1 MAEKRYPPT
10 QKRLRDA
17 RKRGEVVYSRDVS
30 STLGFVLVLAAVW
43 VMGSGGFSALRELW
57 LHATGAPLL
66 NDPARHLPA
75 LLRHTATLLLWA
87 VVPLLSVA
95 ALGGLAGSFL
105 QVGGLAAWQ
114 RLKPDVNRL
123 NPARGLERLL
133 SLRSLVD
140 LAKMV
145 VKTLLLAVLMFFVV
159 RGFVGTALKLGYAA
173 PSTTM
178 AVGARVIIMCFA
190 WAAVIYAAMAAVD
203 YVHQRFEF
211 MKQLRMS
218 IEDLRNEHK
227 DAEGDPLNASRR
239 RTEHYETIYASLA
252 DRVRA
257 SSAVIHSARVAVAL
271 RYDGEG
277 DLPRVMARG
286 QGEIAA
292 QMRRAAD
299 EASIPL
305 AFDPTLAEQLYEDVP
320 QGRPIPRSLFAPV
333 AALMRWAQGQE

>member
-1 MAEKRYPPT
+1 MPVFILA
-10 QKRLRDA
+10 LA
-17 RKRGEVVYSRDVS
+17 LLVLLGHAA
-30 STLGFVLVLAAVW
+30 LWIGFVNRV
-43 VMGSGGFSALRELW
+43 
-57 LHATGAPLL
+57 HATGAPLL

-87 VVPLLSVA
+87 VVPLLAVA
-95 ALGGLAGSFL
+95 ALGGLAGSSL

-133 SLRSLVD
+133 SLRSLVE

-159 RGFVGTALKLGYAA
+159 RGFVGTALKLGYAT

-178 AVGARVIIMCFA
+178 AVGARVIMMCFA

-218 IEDLRNEHK
+218 IEDLRSPDGWSWAYDCHYGHVRK
-227 DAEGDPLNASRR
+227 HLAMLGRWCVGAE
-239 RTEHYETIYASLA
+239 
-252 DRVRA
+252 RA
-257 SSAVIHSARVAVAL
+257 EPA
-271 RYDGEG
+271 
-277 DLPRVMARG
+277 
-286 QGEIAA
+286 
-292 QMRRAAD
+292 
-299 EASIPL
+299 
-305 AFDPTLAEQLYEDVP
+305 
-320 QGRPIPRSLFAPV
+320 
-333 AALMRWAQGQE
+333 